1 MGHTVIARRESDGVY
16 YPGMY
21 VCLSNFGERSETVC
35 TYIYIYT
42 AVVKEQLGRQCYRVQ
57 WAEGTE
63 QTQTI
68 LHMFGPPTVRRT
80 LQAGDHVI
88 ALAMAGESLS
98 HSIT

>member
-1 MGHTVIARRESDGVY
+1 MTEYTIQ
-16 YPGMY
+16 
-21 VCLSNFGERSETVC
+21 VC
-35 TYIYIYT
+35 TYACQILVKGQRPFVRTYIYT